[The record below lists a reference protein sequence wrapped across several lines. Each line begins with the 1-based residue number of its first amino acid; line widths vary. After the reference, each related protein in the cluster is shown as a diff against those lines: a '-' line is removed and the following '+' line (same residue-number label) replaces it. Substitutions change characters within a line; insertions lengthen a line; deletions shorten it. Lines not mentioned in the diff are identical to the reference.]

1 MQNQD
6 HSKVD
11 SHSVKGISPL
21 SVLLRINRTVWE
33 LQQFPGRGSEV
44 RCPHTQLVE
53 FPVSEI
59 WTVTE
64 DSPVHALVWWA
75 PVCSANSWL
84 QVTQLQFR
92 LWWMAHFQSFET
104 VLVELGIFKF
114 GFNVEWLFKKVYQ

>member
-11 SHSVKGISPL
+11 SHSVKGVSPL

-53 FPVSEI
+53 FPVFRLK
-59 WTVTE
+59 TVQ
-64 DSPVHALVWWA
+64 SVLWCGGLQCVP
-75 PVCSANSWL
+75 ANSWL
-84 QVTQLQFR
+84 QVTQLQFS